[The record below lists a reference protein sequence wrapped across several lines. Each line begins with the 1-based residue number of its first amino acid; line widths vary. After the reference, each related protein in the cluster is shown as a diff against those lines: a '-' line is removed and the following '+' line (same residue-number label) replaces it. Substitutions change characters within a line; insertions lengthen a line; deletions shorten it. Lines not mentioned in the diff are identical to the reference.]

1 MAAKLQDMHDSE
13 MWKAG
18 AAVRSLR
25 PHEGKKAAVSA
36 AARSSSDR
44 DRGMA
49 MKRVLLVAAVVLAL
63 AGCRRTDVR
72 DFAIDMP
79 EATQGDMQAVAA
91 ALAPYGGVDKGSL
104 QFDAANHRLTLRYD
118 SMQIAKK
125 NIEMA
130 IAQAGFTANG
140 VTPESIGAKRKQK

>member
-1 MAAKLQDMHDSE
+1 MT
-13 MWKAG
+13 
-18 AAVRSLR
+18 
-25 PHEGKKAAVSA
+25 
-36 AARSSSDR
+36 
-44 DRGMA
+44 

-104 QFDAANHRLTLRYD
+104 QFDAPNHRLTLRYD